1 MENIKIIP
9 FNIMML
15 STLADMV
22 RDAWHLEK
30 SIKNKFYSSFS
41 PLSIRFV
48 RIPKINA
55 QATVLISTAPKLT
68 TIPPTPVIKI
78 TLATKRLRFLLRS
91 TFWNILKPET
101 AMNP

>member
-1 MENIKIIP
+1 MIVVALIYFFSKY
-9 FNIMML
+9 
-15 STLADMV
+15 
-22 RDAWHLEK
+22 K

-78 TLATKRLRFLLRS
+78 TLATKRLRFLFRS

-101 AMNP
+101 AINP